1 MTQKTKQDLYA
12 ALPKAVA
19 PRLEELETALT
30 TALGSDLVALI
41 VFGSAVR
48 GDYRP
53 DKSDLEVL
61 IVVKSATPEKLQSIA
76 NSLTMARFAIRVEAM
91 ILVHDE
97 IARAADVYPLLY
109 DSIRRSHTLLVGED
123 PFSALHISESHRRL
137 RIEQELREAQIRLRR
152 VITDSLGQP
161 AAMVP
166 PLVRKVRQLREPL
179 YALMQLRKVSCSEL
193 LDDVLAAAG
202 KTYEIDVAPLLK
214 IKDGPTAAAA
224 TLTRLF
230 EAAVHDVD
238 QMEHNQATS

>member
-1 MTQKTKQDLYA
+1 MTKTKEELFA
-12 ALPKAVA
+12 ALPKAVV
-19 PRLEELETALT
+19 PRLEDLEQALVS
-30 TALGSDLVALI
+30 ALGSDLVALI

-61 IVVKSATPEKLQSIA
+61 IVVKSASPEKLQSIA
-76 NSLTMARFAIRVEAM
+76 NPLTIARFAVRVEAM

-109 DSIRRSHTLLVGED
+109 DSIRRSHTLLVGQD

-161 AAMVP
+161 AAMVQ

-179 YALMQLRKVSCSEL
+179 YALLQMRKVSCSEL

-202 KTYEIDVAPLLK
+202 KTYDLDVKPLTK
-214 IKDGPTAAAA
+214 IKDGPTAAAE
-224 TLTRLF
+224 TLTKLF

-238 QMEHNQATS
+238 QMEHSQAQS